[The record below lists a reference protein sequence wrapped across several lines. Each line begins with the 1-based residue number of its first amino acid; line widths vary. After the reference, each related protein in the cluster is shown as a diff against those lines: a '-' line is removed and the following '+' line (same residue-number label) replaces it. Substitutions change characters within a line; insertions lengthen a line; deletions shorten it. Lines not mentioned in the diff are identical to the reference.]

1 MGLIARLLLVAALFA
16 ANAVRAE
23 ETMSQFAAARLV
35 VLFPGAGK
43 LGPATGQPPAAPVY
57 RAGTLAGYIFSTH
70 AVSGSTGYSGKP
82 IDIVVGLDL
91 GGRITG
97 AVLRTHQEP
106 ILVIGVLE
114 RDLLAFVERFRNH
127 DIRDAVRVGGRTR
140 KGQKGID
147 AISGATVSSAV
158 ISDTILRSARKVA
171 RSRGV
176 LKTGGGGLRL
186 DIDRFE
192 ALDWPALLERRLV
205 ARLVLDNRQVDR
217 ALENDRGVP
226 ASGRD
231 PNARFITLYAGLA
244 TPALVGRNLLG
255 QRLYNQLM
263 APRRLGAQIVFI
275 AASGLYSFKGTAWR
289 RRGRFERVRIVQDGR
304 AIALT
309 RAQHHL
315 IEKLAAAKAPELRE
329 MAYFVL
335 PPEARLDPAK
345 PWQIELTVR
354 RAAGAGGT
362 AVARFTLDYSVPK
375 TLISG
380 TAAPPAGV
388 RDDVLWQQI
397 WRDRTVSI
405 AILLAALAVL
415 TGILFFHEPI
425 VRRPRLFQATRI
437 GFLLFTLIWLGWWAG
452 AQLSVINVLTFTQSL
467 LTGFKWEL
475 FLLEPLI
482 FILWGYVA
490 AAMLFWG
497 RGVFCGWLC
506 PFGALQEL
514 TNRAARMLKVP
525 QLEIPWG
532 LHERLWPIKYIVFM
546 GLFALSLGSMAQAI
560 AVAEIEPF
568 KTAIV
573 LHFWRAW
580 PYVLFAALLIAAG
593 LFIERFFCRYLCPL
607 GGALAMPARARMF
620 EWLVRRPECGRP
632 CQTCAVSCTVQAIH
646 PEGRINP
653 NECIHCL
660 HCQVIYNDDHL
671 CPPLIERR
679 KRLERRMSVSG
690 LGASK

>member
-1 MGLIARLLLVAALFA
+1 VGLIARLLLVAALLA
-16 ANAVRAE
+16 ANAVHAE
-23 ETMSQFAAARLV
+23 ETMSQFAAARLAA
-35 VLFPGAGK
+35 LFPGASK
-43 LGPATGQPPAAPVY
+43 LGPTTGQPPAAPVF
-57 RAGTLAGYIFSTH
+57 RAGALAGYVFSTF
-70 AVSGSTGYSGKP
+70 AVSGSKGYSGKP

-97 AVLRTHQEP
+97 AVLRSHQEP

-127 DIRDAVRVGGRTR
+127 DIRDRVRVGGRTR

-158 ISDTILRSARKVA
+158 ISDTILHSARKVA
-171 RSRGV
+171 RSRGI
-176 LKTGGGGLRL
+176 LKTGGGGPRL

-192 ALDWPALLERRLV
+192 ALDWPTLLERGLV
-205 ARLVLDNRQVDR
+205 ARLVLDNRRVDR
-217 ALENDRGVP
+217 ALDKDAGAS

-244 TPALVGRNLLG
+244 TPALAGRNLLG
-255 QRLYNQLM
+255 SHLYNRVM
-263 APRRLGAQIVFI
+263 AARRPGAQTVFV

-289 RRGRFERVRIVQDGR
+289 RRGRFDRVRIVQDGR
-304 AIALT
+304 TIALT
-309 RAQHHL
+309 REQHYL

-335 PPEARLDPAK
+335 PPDARLNPVK
-345 PWQIELTVR
+345 PWRIELAVR
-354 RAAGAGGT
+354 RPGRGGDM
-362 AVARFTLDYSVPK
+362 AVARFALEYRPPK
-375 TLISG
+375 ALVL
-380 TAAPPAGV
+380 AAPAPSAQP
-388 RDDVLWQQI
+388 RDEVLWQQI

-415 TGILFFHEPI
+415 TGILFFQEPM
-425 VRRPRLFQATRI
+425 VRRPRLYQATRI
-437 GFLLFTLIWLGWWAG
+437 GFLLFTLVWLGWWAG
-452 AQLSVINVLTFTQSL
+452 AQLSVVNVLTFTQSL
-467 LTGFKWEL
+467 LTDFKWEL

-514 TNRAARMLKVP
+514 TNRAARMLKAP

-532 LHERLWPIKYIVFM
+532 LHERLWPIKYIIFM

-560 AVAEIEPF
+560 SVAEIEPF

-580 PYVLFAALLIAAG
+580 PYVLFAALLIAVG

-607 GGALAMPARARMF
+607 GGALALPARARMF

-632 CQTCAVSCTVQAIH
+632 CQTCAALCTVKAIH

-660 HCQVIYNDDHL
+660 HCQMIYSDDHL

-679 KRLERRMSVSG
+679 KRLERQMKA
-690 LGASK
+690 LT